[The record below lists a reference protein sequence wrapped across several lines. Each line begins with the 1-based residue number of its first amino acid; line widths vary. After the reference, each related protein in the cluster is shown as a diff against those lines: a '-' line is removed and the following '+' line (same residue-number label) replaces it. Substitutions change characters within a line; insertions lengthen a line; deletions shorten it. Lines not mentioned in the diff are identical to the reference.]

1 MGQNSSDPHM
11 INPNYNGQ
19 RPIKNDPMNYIELN
33 IESFNP
39 YLKAKDSH
47 FTFSYA
53 FESEKAFAKMM
64 RALRRKFPAN
74 YHIVRRGEWQ
84 HETYA
89 PIDCR

>member
-1 MGQNSSDPHM
+1 M
-11 INPNYNGQ
+11 
-19 RPIKNDPMNYIELN
+19 KNDPMNFIELN

-64 RALRRKFPAN
+64 RALRWKFPAN
-74 YHIVRRGEWQ
+74 YHIVRRGDTQ
-84 HETYA
+84 FETYS

>member
-1 MGQNSSDPHM
+1 
-11 INPNYNGQ
+11 
-19 RPIKNDPMNYIELN
+19 MNFIELN

-53 FESEKAFAKMM
+53 FDSERAFAKMM
-64 RALRRKFPAN
+64 RAVQRKFPAN
-74 YHIVRRGEWQ
+74 YFIVRRGDVQWQ
-84 HETYA
+84 YS

>member
-19 RPIKNDPMNYIELN
+19 RPAKNNSMDYIKLS

-53 FESEKAFAKMM
+53 FKSEKAFAKMM
-64 RALRRKFPAN
+64 RALRWKFAAN
-74 YHIVRRGEWQ
+74 YHIVRRGNVQ
-84 HETYA
+84 FETYA

>member
-1 MGQNSSDPHM
+1 
-11 INPNYNGQ
+11 
-19 RPIKNDPMNYIELN
+19 MNFIELT

-64 RALRRKFPAN
+64 KALRRKFAAN
-74 YHIVRRGEWQ
+74 YFIVWRGDTQ
-84 HETYA
+84 FETYA